1 MCKIKKREVQIMN
14 YKHIAYN
21 KDTGEVISTT
31 KSNHLKRLVER
42 ANRWAVRYGYP
53 VGRWIFSHNGNPKI

>member
-1 MCKIKKREVQIMN
+1 MN

-31 KSNHLKRLVER
+31 TSNHLKRCVEH
-42 ANRWAVRYGYP
+42 ANRWAVKYGYP
-53 VGRWIFSHNGNPKI
+53 TGRWVFSHNGNPKL

>member
-1 MCKIKKREVQIMN
+1 MN

-31 KSNHLKRLVER
+31 TSNHLKRCIER
-42 ANRWAVRYGYP
+42 ANRWAVKYGYP
-53 VGRWIFSHNGNPKI
+53 TGTPNSKGLLHRRKIHKLFTK